1 MPMKH
6 KIKIACLGGDG
17 RFVSM
22 AARLSVLGAEVC
34 TWGLCDEAVGGVT
47 QAPSVEAS
55 LRGAA
60 AVVLPMPA
68 FDGEGRLCGLAV
80 PSSCVTDAA
89 GLFSLI
95 GSDVPVLG
103 GRISSV
109 AWEAANTCGIK
120 LYDYAEREDFKVRN
134 AVPTA
139 EGAICLAMQAMD
151 QTLSGSHAAI
161 LGYGCIGAALAERLK
176 QLGAHVTVVARKVRD
191 TARIECA
198 GLRAIHLTGEESLRP
213 LTAGFDVIFNTVP
226 YRLLTQEILAVMPKK
241 TLLVELASAPGG
253 WDPAAATDCRVI
265 YAPGIPGKHVP
276 RSAGIIMA
284 QTVDT
289 ILKEVILT

>member
-17 RFVSM
+17 RTAAM
-22 AARLSVLGAEVC
+22 ASRLSALGGQVSVWGGEGGADASLEQVVRGAE
-34 TWGLCDEAVGGVT
+34 
-47 QAPSVEAS
+47 
-55 LRGAA
+55 

-68 FDGEGRLCGLAV
+68 FDGQWRLFCPLEKGGV
-80 PSSCVTDAA
+80 PPDIKT
-89 GLFSLI
+89 LFAMV
-95 GSDVPVLG
+95 GPNVPVMG
-103 GRISSV
+103 GRISQA

-176 QLGAHVTVVARKVRD
+176 QLGAHVTVAARKVRD

-226 YRLLTQEILAVMPKK
+226 CRLLGREILAVMPKK

-276 RSAGIIMA
+276 VTAGIIMA